1 MIFLRVFR
9 LKQMRGG
16 CRRNK
21 QAAKLLREDALTLL
35 LMVKRK
41 NCAKSVASLQIVA
54 RVAPGGL
61 NGVVDDFGW
70 AGMVIFAG
78 FKSNMLKNAGRISMS
93 CFFSGFVECGAQLI
107 IATKLLVHPGRVFCW
122 FDAT

>member
-1 MIFLRVFR
+1 
-9 LKQMRGG
+9 MRGG

-41 NCAKSVASLQIVA
+41 NCVKSVASLQIVA

-70 AGMVIFAG
+70 AGMVHIRWFQIKHAKKRRPN
-78 FKSNMLKNAGRISMS
+78 FNVL
-93 CFFSGFVECGAQLI
+93 FFFGL
-107 IATKLLVHPGRVFCW
+107 
-122 FDAT
+122 